1 MRALIAVL
9 VVIAALAAVPVSFA
23 KTVLK
28 GTVGPGFTIKLT
40 TAAGKPVKTLK
51 AGTYVFKVAD
61 KSGIHDFHL
70 IGPGVNKVIT
80 DVGFVGTKT
89 KVVTLKPGKYIYQCD
104 PHSGDM
110 KASFTVTR

>member
-1 MRALIAVL
+1 VRALIAVL
-9 VVIAALAAVPVSFA
+9 VVIAALATAPVSSA

-51 AGTYVFKVAD
+51 AGTYVFIVSD
-61 KSGIHDFHL
+61 KSAIHNFHL
-70 IGPGVNKVIT
+70 IGPGVNKQIT
-80 DVGFVGTKT
+80 SIGFTGTKT
-89 KVVTLKPGKYIYQCD
+89 IVLKLKAGKYIYQCD

-110 KASFTVTR
+110 KASFIVKR